1 MMSESTEATLIA
13 TCADYLQ
20 TTYGE
25 ELLEWEILDNSVDE
39 GNGRLRME
47 CVVRAGAS
55 RSRWQKT
62 FTFKNGRVS
71 NMTWQYLG

>member
-25 ELLEWEILDNSVDE
+25 ELLEDE